1 MIDFNG
7 SQESAKSGSE
17 AVFSRAQDVPGR
29 RPWQKLDL
37 LMSQAEKQ
45 LPEVDHDNGASLR
58 SSLSYLTE
66 LADTVQR
73 ELDYAYISLRER
85 FDLGYSDIAYHMGRP
100 WEHDLSHLMI
110 QLHDPELSPGWR
122 AAKRRYVDALKRQ
135 FGPQTPVPSIE
146 YADLYRDDVRARSA
160 VIRSEEPPEYA
171 KGVPV
176 PDRGMAGMKR
186 MGRLVRKL
194 QGRGVLP
201 EGISFS
207 TGFGM
212 GDQAGVV
219 NLHDSEHSIVES
231 IPIDRP
237 RDPAHPFE
245 RLDELIIAIARRA
258 QQLIG

>member
-1 MIDFNG
+1 MTGFNR
-7 SQESAKSGSE
+7 SQENAKRGAEPS
-17 AVFSRAQDVPGR
+17 FSRVQDVPGR

-45 LPEVDHDNGASLR
+45 LSEVDHDDAASLR
-58 SSLSYLTE
+58 RSLSYLTE

-73 ELDYAYISLRER
+73 ELDYAYISLNER
-85 FDLGYSDIAYHMGRP
+85 YGLDYSSIAYHMGRP

-146 YADLYRDDVRARSA
+146 YADLYRDDIHARNA
-160 VIRSEEPPEYA
+160 VIRGEEPPEHA
-171 KGVPV
+171 RGGQI
-176 PDRGMAGMKR
+176 PDRGMASMKR
-186 MGRLVRKL
+186 MRRLVCKL

-201 EGISFS
+201 AGISFS

-212 GDQAGVV
+212 GDQAGLVK
-219 NLHDSEHSIVES
+219 LHDSESRALES
-231 IPIDRP
+231 IPIDPP

-245 RLDELIIAIARRA
+245 ALDELVISIARRA
-258 QQLIG
+258 QQLVG

>member
-1 MIDFNG
+1 MSDFNR
-7 SQESAKSGSE
+7 SQENAKSGAEPS
-17 AVFSRAQDVPGR
+17 FSRVQDVPGR

-45 LPEVDHDNGASLR
+45 LSEVDHDDAASLR
-58 SSLSYLTE
+58 NSLSYLTE

-73 ELDYAYISLRER
+73 ELDYAYISLNER
-85 FDLGYSDIAYHMGRP
+85 YDLDYSSIAYHMGRP

-146 YADLYRDDVRARSA
+146 YADLYRDDIRARSA
-160 VIRSEEPPEYA
+160 VIRGEEPPEHA
-171 KGVPV
+171 RGGQI
-176 PDRGMAGMKR
+176 PDRGMASMKR
-186 MGRLVRKL
+186 MNRLVCKL
-194 QGRGVLP
+194 QRRGVLP

-207 TGFGM
+207 TRFGM
-212 GDQAGVV
+212 GDQGGVV
-219 NLHDSEHSIVES
+219 NLHDSEDRIIES
-231 IPIDRP
+231 IPIGPP
-237 RDPAHPFE
+237 RDPAHPLE
-245 RLDELIIAIARRA
+245 ALDDLVISIARRA